1 MTGTTTGNQL
11 HSSAIPNHHNITL
24 LSPPLSSKWPPLPPP
39 STPPL
44 SAPSSLASTSA
55 PAAPVQVLSLSL
67 SLSLSSYIYTRR
79 DTHTCMY
86 IYLCWLN
93 SVYWWN
99 GSFVSDAFNV
109 FILYVER
116 LLLDWNRF
124 HCVFFFFFFFHIGF

>member
-1 MTGTTTGNQL
+1 MTGKRRELSDSTPLLGYPQPLQHYTPFSSSLLEMAATTT
-11 HSSAIPNHHNITL
+11 TVD
-24 LSPPLSSKWPPLPPP
+24 
-39 STPPL
+39 
-44 SAPSSLASTSA
+44 SAPLRSVFLGVDVGTGSA
-55 PAAPVQVLSLSL
+55 RAGP
-67 SLSLSSYIYTRR
+67 LSLSSYIYTRR

-124 HCVFFFFFFFHIGF
+124 HCVFFFFSILGSKF